1 MTVNMSILYKKCQTL
16 RKVIPDISSTQR
28 HCHFLKAVLDLQK
41 TFKLHANL
49 LSFLL
54 KYDSSCQY
62 FYQNSGKTL

>member
-1 MTVNMSILYKKCQTL
+1 MTVNMSILYKTFQTL

-28 HCHFLKAVLDLQK
+28 RSHFLKAVLDLQK
-41 TFKLHANL
+41 ASKLHANL
-49 LSFLL
+49 LSFLS

>member
-1 MTVNMSILYKKCQTL
+1 MTVNMSILYKKFQTL

-28 HCHFLKAVLDLQK
+28 HSHFLDLQK
-41 TFKLHANL
+41 TSKLHANL

>member
-1 MTVNMSILYKKCQTL
+1 MTVNMSILYKTFQTL

-28 HCHFLKAVLDLQK
+28 RSHFLKAVLDLQK
-41 TFKLHANL
+41 ASKLHANL

-54 KYDSSCQY
+54 KYDSSSQY